1 MLWWRL
7 GPGSPPWRFGSS
19 ILMTCHCLK
28 DKGHPCDWC
37 HPRGCAAENSILQEP
52 ASQSGLLQGEVGEL
66 GAEIP
71 VWALTHWTCPTSF
84 FPAVPNSG
92 LGIWVCVCTQSGS
105 CVWLFMILWTVA
117 HQAPLSMGFSRQEC
131 WSGLPCRPL
140 GIKPVSLT
148 LPALAGW
155 LFTTRATWE
164 DLRTLTLAYGL
175 TKSPNTEPIL

>member
-1 MLWWRL
+1 MR
-7 GPGSPPWRFGSS
+7 SHFSRV
-19 ILMTCHCLK
+19 
-28 DKGHPCDWC
+28 
-37 HPRGCAAENSILQEP
+37 Q
-52 ASQSGLLQGEVGEL
+52 
-66 GAEIP
+66 
-71 VWALTHWTCPTSF
+71 
-84 FPAVPNSG
+84 
-92 LGIWVCVCTQSGS
+92 
-105 CVWLFMILWTVA
+105 LFATLWTVA